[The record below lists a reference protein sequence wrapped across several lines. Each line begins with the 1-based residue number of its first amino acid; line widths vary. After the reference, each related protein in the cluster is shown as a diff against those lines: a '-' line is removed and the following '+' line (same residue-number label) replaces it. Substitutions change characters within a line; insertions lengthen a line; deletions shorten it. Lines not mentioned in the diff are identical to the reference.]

1 MLIFRYIEDNFII
14 CYYIYRVKWWTWI
27 ADIEMENF
35 EQHIPH
41 LEEYKTWQA
50 LKSGEVIPA
59 KRKSAG
65 DAEVSYIPSK
75 KKKIS
80 GPVQTKNAVQALNEY
95 KTGGW
100 TRCRVEVTRV
110 ICRTAV
116 FSPQP
121 ERPKSRTSL
130 CDGSDSQWDSVHRDR
145 GVSCY
150 TSLCSGYSWELL
162 LFNPVNTAYWVDLPE
177 NLWLVLERWKNSSWS
192 LTLSEI
198 IFIIIWDINQCGNL
212 FWKTSC

>member
-1 MLIFRYIEDNFII
+1 MLIFRYIVDNFII

-35 EQHIPH
+35 EQQIPH

-100 TRCRVEVTRV
+100 RGAEWRWTESFAGLLYSLLSQSGPSHAPHFVMGVTLNG
-110 ICRTAV
+110 TQ
-116 FSPQP
+116 F
-121 ERPKSRTSL
+121 T
-130 CDGSDSQWDSVHRDR
+130 GT
-145 GVSCY
+145 G
-150 TSLCSGYSWELL
+150 G
-162 LFNPVNTAYWVDLPE
+162 WVVTLHSA
-177 NLWLVLERWKNSSWS
+177 LATLEKCPS
-192 LTLSEI
+192 LTL
-198 IFIIIWDINQCGNL
+198 
-212 FWKTSC
+212 